1 MSPVTVDTVTQAR
14 AIVNAKLDELDDGLQ
29 QVNRTLHANPELAYK
44 EFIAHDTIT
53 AYLEKLGFQVERSAW
68 GLATSFDATVGS
80 GDRQVIFCAEYDALP
95 EIGHACGHNLI
106 AISSIGAFLGAA
118 AAMSALKIDG
128 RIRLLG
134 TPAEESGGGKQ
145 DLVEAGAFNPPE
157 SVVAAI
163 MAHPMPIEYVSQGG
177 YSGLAGMKLIACQ
190 GTLVEFKGRT
200 AHAAGEPWKGVN
212 ALDGA
217 VAAYNNVSL
226 LRQQMHTEDRVHG
239 VFEVGGTAPNVI
251 PDYTRMNWIVRSP
264 TAAGC
269 DKLMERVTKCWEA
282 GASASACEMKT
293 TRFVRSPLL
302 LLPSCLYLLEGAK
315 KKLVLTFDIPNRQ
328 HHYLNLRA
336 NDSLCQMYVDEMAAF
351 GQKILLKIDR
361 ALNAST
367 DMGNVSHFVPS
378 FHGGIGIPAE
388 PGVAMHNP
396 RFAAAAGTDEA
407 HGAAIQ
413 AAKGMAMLG
422 LRVLLDSKVAA
433 QARLD
438 FEKDDEAAHL

>member
-14 AIVNAKLDELDDGLQ
+14 AIVNAKLDELNDGLH

-44 EFIAHDTIT
+44 EFIAHDTIA

-251 PDYTRMNWIVRSP
+251 PDYTRMSWIVRSP

-302 LLPSCLYLLEGAK
+302 LLPSCSYVLARGCQEETINIQRSQQTAPLLES
-315 KKLVLTFDIPNRQ
+315 Q
-328 HHYLNLRA
+328 
-336 NDSLCQMYVDEMAAF
+336 
-351 GQKILLKIDR
+351 GQ
-361 ALNAST
+361 
-367 DMGNVSHFVPS
+367 
-378 FHGGIGIPAE
+378 
-388 PGVAMHNP
+388 
-396 RFAAAAGTDEA
+396 
-407 HGAAIQ
+407 
-413 AAKGMAMLG
+413 
-422 LRVLLDSKVAA
+422 
-433 QARLD
+433 
-438 FEKDDEAAHL
+438 

>member
-14 AIVNAKLDELDDGLQ
+14 VIVNAKLDELNDGLH

-157 SVVAAI
+157 SVAAAI

-177 YSGLAGMKLIACQ
+177 FSGLAGMKLIACQ

-293 TRFVRSPLL
+293 TR
-302 LLPSCLYLLEGAK
+302 
-315 KKLVLTFDIPNRQ
+315 Q

-438 FEKDDEAAHL
+438 FERDDEKAHL

>member
-14 AIVNAKLDELDDGLQ
+14 AIVNARLDELDDGLH

-177 YSGLAGMKLIACQ
+177 FSGLAGMKLIACQ

-293 TRFVRSPLL
+293 TRFVRSPFL
-302 LLPSCLYLLEGAK
+302 LLPSCSYLLEGAK
-315 KKLVLTFDIPNRQ
+315 KKLLTLDIPNRQ

-336 NDSLCQMYVDEMAAF
+336 NDSLCQIYVDEMAAF
-351 GQKILLKIDR
+351 GQNIHLKIDR

-438 FEKDDEAAHL
+438 FERDDEEAHL

>member
-1 MSPVTVDTVTQAR
+1 MAVDIVTQAR
-14 AIVNAKLDELDDGLQ
+14 AIVNAKLDELNDGLHR
-29 QVNRTLHANPELAYK
+29 VNKTLHANPELAYK

-53 AYLEKLGFQVERSAW
+53 AYLEKLGFQVEKSAW

-80 GDRQVIFCAEYDALP
+80 GDEQVIFCAEYDALP

-106 AISSIGAFLGAA
+106 AMSSIGAFLGAA

-134 TPAEESGGGKQ
+134 TPAEESGGGKE
-145 DLVEAGAFNPPE
+145 DLIKAGAFDPPE

-163 MAHPMPIEYVSQGG
+163 MAHPMPKGLVSQGN
-177 YSGLAGMKLIACQ
+177 YSGLAGMKLIACK

-239 VFEVGGTAPNVI
+239 IFEVGGAAPNVI
-251 PDYTRMNWIVRSP
+251 PDYTRMNWLVRSP

-293 TRFVRSPLL
+293 TR
-302 LLPSCLYLLEGAK
+302 
-315 KKLVLTFDIPNRQ
+315 Q
-328 HHYLNLRA
+328 HNYLNLRA
-336 NDSLCQMYVDEMAAF
+336 NDGLCQIYVDEMAAF
-351 GQKILLKIDR
+351 GENILLKMDR

-367 DMGNVSHFVPS
+367 DMGNVSHLVPS

-422 LRVLLDSKVAA
+422 LRVLLDRKVAA

-438 FEKDDEAAHL
+438 FEKEGE